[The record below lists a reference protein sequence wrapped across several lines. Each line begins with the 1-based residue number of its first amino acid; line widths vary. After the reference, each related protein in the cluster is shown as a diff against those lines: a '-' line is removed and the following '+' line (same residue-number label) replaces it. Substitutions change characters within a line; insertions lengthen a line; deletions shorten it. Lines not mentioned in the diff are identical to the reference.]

1 MKLVPDTSVIIDG
14 RITAKVKSGEFER
27 AEIIIPEAVISELE
41 AQANQGRE
49 IGFNGLEELKKLNEM
64 AKDKKISLKYVGKR
78 PTLEQIKLASGGE
91 IDSIIRSV
99 AIQQDAV
106 FVTSDI
112 VQSEVAR
119 AKGLEVIYLYP
130 EIEELKS
137 LSIDSYFT
145 KDTMSV
151 HLKEKVP
158 PMAKRGTV
166 GKMQLV
172 KIRKK
177 PCIEKE
183 LHDMA
188 HEIIERAKRD
198 PEGFI
203 EFDRKGATVVQ
214 LGLMRI
220 AIARPPFS
228 DGIEITAVR
237 PIAKVSLDSY
247 KLSEELKAR
256 LSEKQRGV
264 LIAGSPGAGKS
275 TFAASVAEFLQK
287 EGYVVKTMESPR
299 DLQVSDAITQ
309 YSPLGGSM
317 ASTANILLLVRPDYT
332 IYDELRKTSDFQV
345 FADMRLAGVGMVG
358 VVHANRA
365 IDALQRLIGRIEL
378 GVIPQVVD
386 TIVFIDKGEV
396 SLVYNIKFT
405 VKVPSGMIEQ
415 DLSRPVI
422 DVINF
427 ETRQP
432 EYEVYTYGEQVVVM
446 PVSDAGKPI
455 HALKRSV
462 WKLAEK
468 EVQKEISRHV
478 RGPVDVEMMSD
489 SKAVVYLDQR
499 DIPKVLG
506 KGGKRISSIE
516 RTLGIGIDVRHR
528 P

>member
-14 RITAKVKSGEFER
+14 RITAKIESGEFEG

-49 IGFNGLEELKKLNEM
+49 IGFNGLEELKKLNKM
-64 AKDKKISLKYVGKR
+64 AKEKKISLKYVGER
-78 PTLEQIKLASGGE
+78 PTLEQIKLAAGGE

-99 AIQQDAV
+99 AAQHDAV

-112 VQSEVAR
+112 VQSEVAK

-130 EIEELKS
+130 EMEKLEPLRIS
-137 LSIDSYFT
+137 SFFT
-145 KDTMSV
+145 DDTMSV
-151 HLKEKVP
+151 HLKEGTY
-158 PMAKRGTV
+158 PMAKRGSV
-166 GKMQLV
+166 GKMRLV
-172 KIRKK
+172 KIRKE
-177 PCIEKE
+177 PCTERE

-188 HEIIERAKRD
+188 HEITERAKRD

-214 LGLMRI
+214 LGPVRV
-220 AIARPPFS
+220 AIVRPPFS

-237 PIAKVSLDSY
+237 PIAKVSLDDY
-247 KLSEELKAR
+247 RLSEELKAR
-256 LSEKQRGV
+256 VIEKQRGI
-264 LIAGSPGAGKS
+264 LIAGPPGAGKS
-275 TFAASVAEFLQK
+275 TFATGVAEFLQEK
-287 EGYVVKTMESPR
+287 GYVVKTMESPR

-332 IYDELRKTSDFQV
+332 VYDELRKTSDFQV

-378 GVIPQVVD
+378 GVIPQIVD

-396 SLVYNIKFT
+396 SLVYNVEFT
-405 VKVPSGMIEQ
+405 VKIPSGMIEQ

-427 ETRQP
+427 ETAQV
-432 EYEVYTYGEQVVVM
+432 EYEVYSYGEQVVVM
-446 PVSDAGKPI
+446 PVGAPSKPI
-455 HALKRSV
+455 

-478 RGPVDVEMMSD
+478 RGPIDVVMMSD
-489 SKAVVYLDQR
+489 SKAIVYLNQR
-499 DIPKVLG
+499 DIPRVLG
-506 KGGKRISSIE
+506 KGGRTIDRIE
-516 RTLGIGIDVRHR
+516 RALGICIEVCPVQER
-528 P
+528 

>member
-1 MKLVPDTSVIIDG
+1 
-14 RITAKVKSGEFER
+14 
-27 AEIIIPEAVISELE
+27 
-41 AQANQGRE
+41 
-49 IGFNGLEELKKLNEM
+49 
-64 AKDKKISLKYVGKR
+64 
-78 PTLEQIKLASGGE
+78 
-91 IDSIIRSV
+91 
-99 AIQQDAV
+99 
-106 FVTSDI
+106 
-112 VQSEVAR
+112 
-119 AKGLEVIYLYP
+119 
-130 EIEELKS
+130 
-137 LSIDSYFT
+137 
-145 KDTMSV
+145 
-151 HLKEKVP
+151 
-158 PMAKRGTV
+158 
-166 GKMQLV
+166 
-172 KIRKK
+172 
-177 PCIEKE
+177 
-183 LHDMA
+183 MA
-188 HEIIERAKRD
+188 HEITERVKRD

-214 LGLMRI
+214 LGPIRV

-237 PIAKVSLDSY
+237 PIAKVSLDDY
-247 KLSEELKAR
+247 RLSEELKAR
-256 LSEKQRGV
+256 LIEKQRGT
-264 LIAGSPGAGKS
+264 LIAGPPGAGKS
-275 TFAASVAEFLQK
+275 TFAAGVAEFLQE

-396 SLVYNIKFT
+396 SLVYNVEFT

-427 ETRQP
+427 ETAQV
-432 EYEVYTYGEQVVVM
+432 EYEVYSYGDQVVVM
-446 PVSDAGKPI
+446 PVGEVGKP
-455 HALKRSV
+455 V

-468 EVQKEISRHV
+468 EVQKEIGRYV
-478 RGPVDVEMMSD
+478 RGPIDVLMMSD
-489 SKAVVYLDQR
+489 SKAIVYLDQR
-499 DIPKVLG
+499 DIPRVLG
-506 KGGKRISSIE
+506 TGGRTIDRIE
-516 RTLGIGIDVRHR
+516 RALGISIDVHPAQER
-528 P
+528 